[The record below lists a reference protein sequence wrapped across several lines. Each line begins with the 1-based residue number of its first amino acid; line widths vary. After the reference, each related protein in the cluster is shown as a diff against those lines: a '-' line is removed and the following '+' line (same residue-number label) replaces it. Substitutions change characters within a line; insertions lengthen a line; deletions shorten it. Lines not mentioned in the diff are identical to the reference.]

1 MHGIK
6 KILKYAFLC
15 PPCTSFVPSTGA
27 LPPFCKPLFKTI
39 GLSKQIPCCA
49 HDLAV
54 IYSV

>member
-1 MHGIK
+1 MDGIK

-27 LPPFCKPLFKTI
+27 LPPFCETLVKTI
-39 GLSKQIPCCA
+39 VLSKQIPCCA